1 MTQQY
6 QTRVQRI
13 TMLIA
18 LFALVV
24 VIAQNVAAGTK
35 YVAIKKE
42 SMEQCANGSVKTGII
57 SVASG
62 IEDLPWSP
70 VLNFFR

>member
-6 QTRVQRI
+6 QTRMQRVI
-13 TMLIA
+13 MLIA

-24 VIAQNVAAGTK
+24 VIAQKVAAGTK

-42 SMEQCANGSVKTGII
+42 SAEQSEGTGVKSNII
-57 SVASG
+57 SLASDL
-62 IEDLPWSP
+62 EDLPWSP